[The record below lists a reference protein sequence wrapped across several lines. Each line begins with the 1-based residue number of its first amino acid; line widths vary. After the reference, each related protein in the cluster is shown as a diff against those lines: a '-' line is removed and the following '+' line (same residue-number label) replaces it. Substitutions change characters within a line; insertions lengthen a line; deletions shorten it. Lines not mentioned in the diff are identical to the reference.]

1 MNDVL
6 EKIASSLC
14 WVAGVH
20 TLQHLNDVKLTC
32 NLSLFLFWLLTPSF
46 PWLSASPRPT
56 LGAEKAGSCVQDGQR
71 YNDKDVWKPEPC
83 RICVCDTGTVL
94 CDDIIC
100 EDMKDCLS
108 PETPFGECCPIC
120 SADLPTASGRNLFIS
135 CST

>member
-1 MNDVL
+1 MFKFFMFGWPDGHRLQPANDV
-6 EKIASSLC
+6 
-14 WVAGVH
+14 
-20 TLQHLNDVKLTC
+20 TLTATF
-32 NLSLFLFWLLTPSF
+32 LSFSLLTPT
-46 PWLSASPRPT
+46 PHLPSALCFSCST

-120 SADLPTASGRNLFIS
+120 ATDLATASGRNLFIS